1 MAALLALALKLV
13 IAFNTLGTND
23 VVRFYQFAIALT
35 EDGLENTYRQHAE
48 FNHPPLV
55 AYYLTAIY
63 GFGRLPVAEAAGISF
78 AFLLRLPGIIA
89 DFVVVWLFLRLNN
102 DEPELRLPFW
112 ALLLFAL
119 SPVSIM
125 VSGFHGNTDPVMVL
139 FLILAAFAAV
149 RRRPVWCALFFALSC
164 QIKIIPV
171 LLLPVFVFFWNQR
184 RQLHLFILPLILTT
198 VILWSQ
204 PLFRFPLVFARNVF
218 GYGSFWG
225 IWGITYW
232 LRQTGWSEFSQA
244 DFQNLSTAQN
254 LIATLLKLIIIA
266 AVITMAWRR
275 RRADS
280 SRGFF
285 ASLAF
290 AWLIF
295 FAFSPGIG
303 AQYLVWVAPFI
314 LLLSPQFYFWATAG
328 GTLFLFFF
336 YNTISGGFPW
346 YYAVSNGRRDAEW
359 LPWSIWPWTILC
371 AGMVVL
377 WQKTISQEASLG
389 PGRAESR

>member
-1 MAALLALALKLV
+1 
-13 IAFNTLGTND
+13 
-23 VVRFYQFAIALT
+23 
-35 EDGLENTYRQHAE
+35 
-48 FNHPPLV
+48 
-55 AYYLTAIY
+55 
-63 GFGRLPVAEAAGISF
+63 
-78 AFLLRLPGIIA
+78 
-89 DFVVVWLFLRLNN
+89 
-102 DEPELRLPFW
+102 
-112 ALLLFAL
+112 
-119 SPVSIM
+119 
-125 VSGFHGNTDPVMVL
+125 
-139 FLILAAFAAV
+139 
-149 RRRPVWCALFFALSC
+149 
-164 QIKIIPV
+164 
-171 LLLPVFVFFWNQR
+171 
-184 RQLHLFILPLILTT
+184 
-198 VILWSQ
+198 
-204 PLFRFPLVFARNVF
+204 VFARNVF

-346 YYAVSNGRRDAEW
+346 YYAISNGRRDAEW